1 MQSSL
6 PEDWIPS
13 LGHRGPQR
21 SLRSAFQ
28 SFAPVSLLPE
38 ERITQMFH
46 LSLLSDTLQAT
57 DKPTQGGIPLEIEG
71 VSKVYAT
78 RSGLVE
84 ALQPVDIDVAA
95 GEFVCLLGPSG
106 CGKSTLLSIIAG
118 LETASS
124 GAVWADGREV
134 HGPGTDRVLLFQEAA
149 LFPWLDVQHNVE
161 FGLRQA
167 AIPARERAAIAR
179 HFIEVVH
186 LNGFEKSYVHQLS
199 GGMRQRVAIARALAI
214 DPEVL
219 LMDEPFGALD
229 ALTRDRLHAELES
242 IWASTSKTILFVT
255 HNVREAVALGDRVL
269 VFSPR
274 PGRIV
279 REFRVD
285 LPRPRKLED
294 HSLVDM
300 TKEIMAVLRDAMDTQ
315 EQEEAN
321 GKSNKRV
328 YNSTTR

>member
-1 MQSSL
+1 MF
-6 PEDWIPS
+6 
-13 LGHRGPQR
+13 
-21 SLRSAFQ
+21 FQ
-28 SFAPVSLLPE
+28 STISASNAKNAEHAASNGQQTP
-38 ERITQMFH
+38 
-46 LSLLSDTLQAT
+46 
-57 DKPTQGGIPLEIEG
+57 GGIPLRIEG
-71 VSKVYAT
+71 VTKFFAG

-84 ALQPVDIDVAA
+84 ALRPVDVDVAA
-95 GEFVCLLGPSG
+95 GEFICLLGPSG

-118 LETASS
+118 LEPASS
-124 GAVWADGREV
+124 GSIWAGGRKV
-134 HGPGTDRVLLFQEAA
+134 NGPGTDRVLLFQEAA
-149 LFPWLDVQHNVE
+149 LFPWLDVQRNVE

-167 AIPARERAAIAR
+167 GMSKKERAALAR
-179 HFIEVVH
+179 HLIELVH
-186 LNGFEKSYVHQLS
+186 LKGFERSYVHQLS

-214 DPEVL
+214 DPAIL

-229 ALTRDRLHAELES
+229 ALTRDRLHTELES
-242 IWASTSKTILFVT
+242 IWAATRKTVLFVT

-300 TKEIMAVLRDAMDTQ
+300 TKEIMAVLSQ
-315 EQEEAN
+315 EISADEEDEHAE
-321 GKSNKRV
+321 SN
-328 YNSTTR
+328 